1 MSLDVSLM
9 VTQPVV
15 AFTNNITHNLSK
27 MASKVIL
34 ENGMNLCDVL
44 WHPEDYNF
52 KFAEDISEMLDEAY
66 TILLSNPYHYRQFNP
81 VNGWGNYDTLCMF
94 VHKYRDACW
103 DNPEAEIMVSR

>member
-15 AFTNNITHNLSK
+15 AYTSNITHNLSE
-27 MASKVIL
+27 MAANVVL
-34 ENGMNLCDVL
+34 ENGMTLADVL

-66 TILLSNPYHYRQFNP
+66 NILLSNPYHYRQFNP
-81 VNGWGNYDTLCMF
+81 VNGWGDYDGLVAFVYNY
-94 VHKYRDACW
+94 RNACW